1 MTEPVSRETPPTP
14 TMAAGV
20 FASRLPIAEAYVRVL
35 ADAGIER
42 GLLGPREVPRL
53 WERHILN
60 CAALSDLIP
69 PARSVA
75 DLGSGAGLPGL
86 VLAIRR
92 PDLAVTLVEPLLRR
106 SRFLED
112 AVGHLELDN
121 VTVRRARAEELA
133 DDARFDVVT
142 SRALAPLPRLL
153 DWSLPLLSTTGQ
165 VLAIKG
171 RNAAAEVD
179 DLGLDDTT
187 RRHIEVLE
195 VGQDELVVPT
205 TVVRVDSQIAGDIRW
220 GRSRGGV
227 QPRRPGGSK
236 RRRGR

>member
-1 MTEPVSRETPPTP
+1 
-14 TMAAGV
+14 MAAGV
-20 FASRLPIAEAYVRVL
+20 FASRLPVAEAYVRML
-35 ADAGIER
+35 AGAGIER
-42 GLLGPREVPRL
+42 GLLGPREVSRL

-60 CAALSDLIP
+60 CAVLSDLIP
-69 PARSVA
+69 EDRSVA

-92 PDLAVTLVEPLLRR
+92 PDLSVTLVEPLLRR

-112 AVGHLELDN
+112 AVSDLGLGN
-121 VTVRRARAEELA
+121 VTVRRARADELSP
-133 DDARFDVVT
+133 DARFDVVT

-171 RNAAAEVD
+171 RSAASEVD
-179 DLGLDDTT
+179 ELGLDDSV
-187 RRHIEVLE
+187 RRHIQVLE
-195 VGQDELVVPT
+195 VGHDEIVVPT
-205 TVVRVDSQIAGDIRW
+205 TVVRVDSQMAGDIRW